1 MSDEI
6 AGKIA
11 GTIPQTHGGALL
23 PGGVKGHKGGPG
35 RPPAEIRAR
44 CADSFYDNM
53 GKAERILRSK
63 KASNMEKLKA
73 LDLLGKYGG
82 LMHTTS
88 ESTVTKRPHRE
99 AVEEVRRRLGLDA
112 A

>member
-1 MSDEI
+1 MSDQI

-35 RPPAEIRAR
+35 RPPAEIRLR
-44 CADSFYDNM
+44 CAESFD
-53 GKAERILRSK
+53 KHVLVAERILRSK
-63 KASNMEKLKA
+63 KATNAEKLKA

-82 LMHTTS
+82 LIHTTS

-99 AVEEVRRRLGLDA
+99 AVDEVRKRLGLDA